1 MANTDKSK
9 NQETAPEDQASHLT
23 EGEMEV
29 LKEVMETY
37 NQCSAA
43 FGQVEVQ
50 KMNISQQTQA
60 LDDQRIAVEEEWKAN
75 QSKEARFS
83 SKLTTKYGPGSI
95 NPETGEYTPQP
106 EQAQQPPQAMA

>member
-9 NQETAPEDQASHLT
+9 NQETAPEDQPIHLT

-37 NQCSAA
+37 NQCSGA

-50 KMNISQQTQA
+50 KMNLAQQGEA
-60 LDDQRIAVEEEWKAN
+60 LEEQRSAVEEEWKAN

-83 SKLTTKYGPGSI
+83 SKLTNKYGPGSI

-106 EQAQQPPQAMA
+106 EQAQQPPQAIA

>member
-9 NQETAPEDQASHLT
+9 NQEAPPEDQAIHLT
-23 EGEMEV
+23 EGEMET
-29 LKEVMETY
+29 LKEVMDTY
-37 NQCSAA
+37 NQCSGA

-50 KMNISQQTQA
+50 KMNLAQQGES
-60 LDDQRIAVEEEWKAN
+60 LEEQRSAIEEEWKAN

-106 EQAQQPPQAMA
+106 EQAQQPPQAIA

>member
-1 MANTDKSK
+1 MATTDKSK
-9 NQETAPEDQASHLT
+9 NQETAPEDQAIHLT
-23 EGEMEV
+23 EGEMET

-50 KMNISQQTQA
+50 KMNLAQQTQS
-60 LDDQRIAVEEEWKAN
+60 LDNQRTNVEEEWKTN
-75 QSKEARFS
+75 QTKEANFS
-83 SKLTTKYGPGSI
+83 RKLTTKYGPGSI

-106 EQAQQPPQAMA
+106 EQAQQPAQALA

>member
-9 NQETAPEDQASHLT
+9 NQETAPEDQAIHLT
-23 EGEMEV
+23 EGEMET

-50 KMNISQQTQA
+50 KMNLNQQLTA
-60 LDDQRIAVEEEWKAN
+60 MGEQRASVEEEWKTN
-75 QSKEARFS
+75 QTKEANFS
-83 SKLTTKYGPGSI
+83 RKLTNKYGPGSI
-95 NPETGEYTPQP
+95 NPETGEYTPTP
-106 EQAQQPPQAMA
+106 EQAQQPPQATA

>member
-9 NQETAPEDQASHLT
+9 NKEAPPEDQAIHLT
-23 EGEMEV
+23 EGEMET

-37 NQCSAA
+37 NQCSGA

-50 KMNISQQTQA
+50 KMNLAQQGEA
-60 LDDQRIAVEEEWKAN
+60 LEEQRSAIEEEWKAN

-106 EQAQQPPQAMA
+106 EQAQQPPSAMA

>member
-9 NQETAPEDQASHLT
+9 NQEATPEDQAIHLT
-23 EGEMEV
+23 EGEMET

-37 NQCSAA
+37 NQCSGA

-50 KMNISQQTQA
+50 KMNLTQQGEA
-60 LDDQRIAVEEEWKAN
+60 LEEQRSAIEEEWKAN

-106 EQAQQPPQAMA
+106 EQAQQPPSAMA